1 MTNLLSIITF
11 LPIVAAIIMAL
22 FLRGGDAAADRN
34 AKWLALLTTTAPMMR
49 VIVNALQA
57 AGVRDEVKVLVGG
70 AAVSQEFADEIGADG
85 YAPDAGAAVRKAK
98 ELLAV
103 AA

>member
-1 MTNLLSIITF
+1 
-11 LPIVAAIIMAL
+11 
-22 FLRGGDAAADRN
+22 
-34 AKWLALLTTTAPMMR
+34 MMR
-49 VIVNALQA
+49 TIVKAFQA
-57 AGVRDEVKVLVGG
+57 AGVRDQVKVLVGG
-70 AAVSQEFADEIGADG
+70 AAISEDFADEIGADG